1 MRIQRLLPVFL
12 AIFMITI
19 TSSLSAQTVTG
30 SIGGTVT
37 DTTGAVVPNAQITAH
52 NIATGIDTQATSN
65 GAGIYSIRFLPIGQY
80 EVTVQA
86 PGFASAKLPAFAL
99 EVDQTVK
106 FDAHLQTGGA
116 TTTVDVKGDVAP
128 ILNTNDPTLGTT
140 FTANTVRNIPLNGL
154 DFSALTLYT
163 PGTVPTYGTQ
173 GPTSI
178 ERSTFNSDIPN
189 INGNRAQANNYTLD
203 GIDLNETQ
211 NNLIGYSPAP
221 ESLQEIRI
229 LSANSPADYGNVNGG
244 GVVSVLKSG
253 TNSFHGSA
261 YGYTQNAN
269 YNANSWANNHANPIV
284 PIRSFSQSQ
293 FGGTFGGPI
302 LRDKLFF
309 FVDYLGARYHQGGLE
324 QDSVFTQAMRNGE
337 IGRAHV

>member
-1 MRIQRLLPVFL
+1 D
-12 AIFMITI
+12 
-19 TSSLSAQTVTG
+19 S
-30 SIGGTVT
+30 
-37 DTTGAVVPNAQITAH
+37 TGAVVPNAQVTAH
-52 NIATGIDTQATSN
+52 NTATGVDTQATTN
-65 GAGIYSIRFLPIGQY
+65 GAGIYSIRFLPIGVY

-86 PGFASAKLPAFAL
+86 TGFATTKLPAFAL

-140 FTANTVRNIPLNGL
+140 FTANTVRNIPLNRL

-163 PGTVPTYGTQ
+163 RGTLTTYGTQ

-178 ERSTFNSDIPN
+178 ERSTFNSDIPT

-221 ESLQEIRI
+221 ESLQEVKV
-229 LSANSPADYGNVNGG
+229 LTANSPADYGNVNGA
-244 GVVSVLKSG
+244 GVVSVLKGG
-253 TNSFHGSA
+253 TNRFHGSV
-261 YGYTQNAN
+261 YGYLQD
-269 YNANSWANNHANPIV
+269 YRLNANSWTNKHADPIV
-284 PIRSFSQSQ
+284 PINPFSQSQ

-302 LRDKLFF
+302 KRDKLFF
-309 FVDYLGARYHQGGLE
+309 FVDYLGSRFHQGGTG
-324 QDSVFTQAMRNGE
+324 QASGFTQAMRGGDFSALLSGSNPIQLFDSQNGFAPYV
-337 IGRAHV
+337 GNK

>member
-1 MRIQRLLPVFL
+1 MRIQRFLPVFL
-12 AIFMITI
+12 ALFMLTI
-19 TSSLSAQTVTG
+19 SSPLSAQTVTG
-30 SIGGTVT
+30 SVGGTVT
-37 DTTGAVVPNAQITAH
+37 DPSGAVVPNAQVIAH
-52 NIATGIDTQATSN
+52 NVATGIDTQATTN
-65 GAGIYSIRFLPIGQY
+65 AGGIYSIRFLPIGEY

-86 PGFASAKLPAFAL
+86 PGFTAAKLPAFAL
-99 EVDQTVK
+99 EVAQTVK
-106 FDAHLQTGGA
+106 FDAHLQPGTT
-116 TTTVDVKGDVAP
+116 TTTVDVQGDVAP
-128 ILNTNDPTLGTT
+128 ILNTNDPTIGTT

-163 PGTVPTYGTQ
+163 PGTVTTYGTQ

-253 TNSFHGSA
+253 TNCFPRVG
-261 YGYTQNAN
+261 
-269 YNANSWANNHANPIV
+269 
-284 PIRSFSQSQ
+284 IRLH
-293 FGGTFGGPI
+293 PE
-302 LRDKLFF
+302 R
-309 FVDYLGARYHQGGLE
+309 
-324 QDSVFTQAMRNGE
+324 
-337 IGRAHV
+337 